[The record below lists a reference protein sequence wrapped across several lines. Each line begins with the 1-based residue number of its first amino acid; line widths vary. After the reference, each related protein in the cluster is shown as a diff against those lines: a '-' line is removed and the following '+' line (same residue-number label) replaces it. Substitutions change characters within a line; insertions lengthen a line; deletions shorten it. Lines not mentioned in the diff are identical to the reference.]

1 MTPQQYR
8 AARSVLDWTHKEMG
22 AALGVGH
29 RTSIRYAQ
37 GDVAIPEPSARL
49 VRTLV
54 RLKLTMNEQQ
64 FATSLEGM
72 A

>member
-8 AARSVLDWTHKEMG
+8 AARGILDWTHEQMG
-22 AALGVGH
+22 VALGVSH

-49 VRTLV
+49 VRMLV
-54 RLKLTMNEQQ
+54 RLKLTLTEQQ
-64 FATSLEGM
+64 FVHSVESM